1 MSMNVPKRDDIY
13 IRERRREKIP
23 KNTLVYNKN
32 NSMYLS
38 HIPFYNDSI
47 LFEVIAS
54 QFGFQHL
61 SFILLV
67 LARQRERPSASS
79 ATIVPQGYI

>member
-1 MSMNVPKRDDIY
+1 MFLNETIYIY
-13 IRERRREKIP
+13 IRERRREKIL
-23 KNTLVYNKN
+23 KNTVMYNKN
-32 NSMYLS
+32 NRMYLS

-61 SFILLV
+61 SLTLW
-67 LARQRERPSASS
+67 S
-79 ATIVPQGYI
+79 

>member
-1 MSMNVPKRDDIY
+1 
-13 IRERRREKIP
+13 
-23 KNTLVYNKN
+23 
-32 NSMYLS
+32 MYLS

-67 LARQRERPSASS
+67 LARQRERSSASS